1 MGAEANGKAGVEE
14 VVIVIHAL
22 CVIGEVPQSGVLCGE
37 SQGMLVVVW
46 NYAQEDVK
54 TLVWVDD
61 LSLCGVFYA
70 GSLSETF
77 YI

>member
-1 MGAEANGKAGVEE
+1 MGAEANGEAGVEE

-46 NYAQEDVK
+46 NYAQEDVEN
-54 TLVWVDD
+54 

-70 GSLSETF
+70 CSLSEAF